1 MGVPHQ
7 AERRNDDDLTR
18 TNTVEHI
25 VETSKLELM
34 MMMVVAMMV
43 VMVMVMMMVMM
54 MLMMMMMMHRH
65 GNHHKI
71 QSIICFFSPI
81 TLSVVR
87 LELVNPFD
95 SRRDIVRLAGDQL
108 RRCSEHCP
116 VQYVG
121 LQPLATVTSDCAQ
134 DCRHLMFAEELS
146 GT

>member
-1 MGVPHQ
+1 M
-7 AERRNDDDLTR
+7 
-18 TNTVEHI
+18 EHI

-34 MMMVVAMMV
+34 MMMVVVMMMV
-43 VMVMVMMMVMM
+43 VMVMMMMMMMM
-54 MLMMMMMMHRH
+54 MLMMMMMMMNRH

-95 SRRDIVRLAGDQL
+95 CRRDIARLAGDQL

-134 DCRHLMFAEELS
+134 DCRQLMFAEELS